1 MIITILLM
9 VWFIGTLFLLS
20 LMSIYMI
27 RSLNPKLKND
37 LQITNENTEMF
48 LKELDRMIL
57 YNSIYQIDV
66 TFGKNFSER
75 KGVSPE
81 IENDEIYNAAISIQ
95 KAIIESM
102 SPLMKSY
109 LYTTFGEEWIYNYI
123 NIQTTSIVLNYTQFN
138 IKSLTETLFR

>member
-1 MIITILLM
+1 
-9 VWFIGTLFLLS
+9 
-20 LMSIYMI
+20 
-27 RSLNPKLKND
+27 
-37 LQITNENTEMF
+37 MF

-95 KAIIESM
+95 KSIIESM